1 VARSLLDLAT
11 VSVALLDVDDQ
22 LPRLGEKIDAA
33 VASNKKVDS
42 GFAGR
47 SCSLVGLF
55 PRLAEC
61 KQEWQEENGKEC
73 GGLFHDSRRRHAVR
87 SLASQLRR
95 VWKLRPSPAWSNRPR
110 RCQFTAQGEGRGP
123 LSGDCRGNSSAEGE
137 IVAVG

>member
-1 VARSLLDLAT
+1 VARSLLDLAA

-61 KQEWQEENGKEC
+61 KQEWQEENDKEC
-73 GGLFHDSRRRHAVR
+73 GGLFHDSCRRHAVR
-87 SLASQLRR
+87 SLASQPWR
-95 VWKLRPSPAWSNRPR
+95 VWKLRPSPAWGDRSR
-110 RCQFTAQGEGRGP
+110 RCQFTTQDGARGP
-123 LSGDCRGNSSAEGE
+123 LAGE
-137 IVAVG
+137 